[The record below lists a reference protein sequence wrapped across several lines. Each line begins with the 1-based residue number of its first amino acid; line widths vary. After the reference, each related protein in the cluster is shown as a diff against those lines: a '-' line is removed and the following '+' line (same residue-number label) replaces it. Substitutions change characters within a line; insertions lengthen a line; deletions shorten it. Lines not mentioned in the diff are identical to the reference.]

1 VDNRFLRA
9 FRDPSS
15 RTILGKRVFPFC
27 LKHRVRLLSIESPL
41 VTTTEHGITPT
52 DLLIAVKVCAEE
64 SDLRVGFWEEVRLR
78 VYHYQ
83 PEKFADEVARFVD
96 HCHLHAWP
104 KYWES
109 SKTSDSA
116 DGVGIPWPLMIV
128 TNLVANGIEEQRAW
142 EMPESQAIWMSTAF
156 STRAG
161 AKVNLLTT
169 EEEEMMEAIR
179 RGELPSQQ
187 G

>member
-1 VDNRFLRA
+1 MDNRFLRA

-15 RTILGKRVFPFC
+15 RVILGKRVFPFC

-41 VTTTEHGITPT
+41 VTTTEQGITPR

-64 SDLRVGFWEEVRLR
+64 SDLRVGFWDEVRLR
-78 VYHYQ
+78 VFQYQ
-83 PEKFADEVARFVD
+83 PEKFAVEVARFVA
-96 HCHLHAWP
+96 HCHLDAWP
-104 KYWES
+104 KYWDAPKS
-109 SKTSDSA
+109 TDSA

-128 TNLVANGIEEQRAW
+128 TNLVANGIDEQRAW
-142 EMPESQAIWMSTAF
+142 EMPEAQAIWLSTAF

-179 RGELPSQQ
+179 RGELPTKQ

>member
-1 VDNRFLRA
+1 M
-9 FRDPSS
+9 
-15 RTILGKRVFPFC
+15 
-27 LKHRVRLLSIESPL
+27 RLLSIESPL
-41 VTTTEHGITPT
+41 VTTTEHGITPR

-64 SDLRVGFWEEVRLR
+64 SDLRVGFWDEVRLR
-78 VYHYQ
+78 VYHYK
-83 PEKFADEVARFVD
+83 PEKFAEEVARFVD
-96 HCHLHAWP
+96 HCHLQAWP

-128 TNLVANGIEEQRAW
+128 TNLVANGIDEQRAW
-142 EMPESQAIWMSTAF
+142 EMPEAQAIWLSTAF